1 MTKPL
6 EGVRVVDLSQITS
19 GPFGTMVLAE
29 QGADVVK
36 VESPTIGDLARWA
49 PNSRNGMSSFVLNQ
63 NRGKR
68 SIAVDLQ
75 HEAGRDVA
83 LDLMAGADVVVQ
95 NFRPG
100 VIDHLGLGYDVVRAR
115 NAGVIYVSISGFG
128 PDGPYADRPAL
139 DPVIQALAGV
149 VYRQQSEAIPLPDL
163 VRNIFVDKA
172 TSLTVAQSVCAAL
185 FRRTRTG
192 EGDHVVVPMLD
203 VGLYFFWPDGM
214 MDMTFVG
221 DGVAAGPRIVDL
233 YQITHCADGQLVY
246 YVATE
251 SQREGLYQALGHPE
265 WSDDPR
271 FGSTAAL
278 LDEGNRA
285 ALGLLLEAAFA
296 ALPLAEV
303 LRPHAR
309 GERAGRPGARARA
322 GVRRPAG
329 APQRDPAHVGPPGR
343 GPPAP
348 APAPG
353 ALRVVADA
361 GPRAGARA
369 RRAHRRDPGRDRP
382 HRRRRGGA
390 ARRGRR
396 RLTDADADGVRVHE
410 SCANSS

>member
-6 EGVRVVDLSQITS
+6 DGVRVIDLSQITS

-36 VESPTIGDLARWA
+36 VESPMIGDLARWA

-75 HEAGRDVA
+75 HDAGRAVA

-100 VIDHLGLGYDVVRAR
+100 VVEHLGLGYDDVAAR
-115 NAGVIYVSISGFG
+115 NPGVVYVSISGFG
-128 PDGPYADRPAL
+128 PDGPYADRPVL
-139 DPVIQALAGV
+139 DPVIQALSGV

-185 FRRTRTG
+185 FQRTRTG
-192 EGDHVVVPMLD
+192 RGDHIVLPMLD

-214 MDMTFVG
+214 MDMTFIG

-246 YVATE
+246 YIATE
-251 SQREGLYQALGHPE
+251 SQREGLYRALGHPE
-265 WSDDPR
+265 WSEDPR
-271 FGSTAAL
+271 FGSTIAL
-278 LDEGNRA
+278 LDEDNRA
-285 ALGLLLEAAFA
+285 ALGSLLEAAFA

-303 LRPHAR
+303 LPRMHEESVPTAPVLEPEQVFDDPQVVHNGTLHTWEHPVA
-309 GERAGRPGARARA
+309 GELRQPRHPVRFASSPTPVPEQVPGLGEHTDEVLAELGRTADDIAALRE
-322 GVRRPAG
+322 AG
-329 APQRDPAHVGPPGR
+329 A
-343 GPPAP
+343 
-348 APAPG
+348 
-353 ALRVVADA
+353 VA
-361 GPRAGARA
+361 
-369 RRAHRRDPGRDRP
+369 
-382 HRRRRGGA
+382 
-390 ARRGRR
+390 
-396 RLTDADADGVRVHE
+396 
-410 SCANSS
+410 